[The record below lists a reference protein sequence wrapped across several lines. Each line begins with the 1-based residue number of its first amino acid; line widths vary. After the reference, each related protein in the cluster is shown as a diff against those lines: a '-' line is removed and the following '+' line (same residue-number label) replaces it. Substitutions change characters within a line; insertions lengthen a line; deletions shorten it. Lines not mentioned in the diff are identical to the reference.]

1 MIHTADIVDEDLY
14 RRILGIIFLIDQIT
28 RQAQGRF
35 QFAIAIVHA
44 HGLEKSFRQDSSD
57 AVLLAIVHHGIRR
70 GEPGLRFLRRTG
82 MGCEIVIDVTI
93 HRVLR
98 RILCQ
103 RLGRH
108 ILRRHR
114 MSRQIQ
120 VRSVIDEVLDAKKDL
135 LILFQMQ
142 SRQIKRDTISNL
154 SSFSH

>member
-1 MIHTADIVDEDLY
+1 
-14 RRILGIIFLIDQIT
+14 
-28 RQAQGRF
+28 
-35 QFAIAIVHA
+35 
-44 HGLEKSFRQDSSD
+44 
-57 AVLLAIVHHGIRR
+57 
-70 GEPGLRFLRRTG
+70 

-142 SRQIKRDTISNL
+142 SRQIKEGHDIQFIIFQPLNHLPDFQVVDPERGSAVVLLEISEMAV
-154 SSFSH
+154 HVDIA